1 MMRRPYLPMAPVPLT
16 TGLVLAFFLIPGLAA
31 AGPTLAGSFR
41 ADSYGT
47 LELKTEGEHVSG
59 RVVDGG
65 PCHFDAQR
73 EVLVGDFE
81 GSVLVARLTVCQTGA
96 MCPSEQTYTVL
107 GFYNEADSTL
117 VAHVR
122 LRDGCQSSS
131 LQKAGRFVLVQAS
144 ETGSTETPAGGNSAA
159 PEPPGKRG
167 ARNVE
172 AAKQASQRGD
182 QFYKLNK
189 FPEAAAQFK
198 QSLDYDSGDSN
209 WPAYLGRGSSLLKLG
224 QVNLAI
230 KDLEKARNANP
241 QNGFILYML
250 GCASA
255 QKRDKPKALDY
266 LKRAVDAGYELHA
279 VAEHDPDLTRALG
292 SDSQFKEL
300 VKSSREKN
308 SRGTAGSGTSSP

>member
-1 MMRRPYLPMAPVPLT
+1 M
-16 TGLVLAFFLIPGLAA
+16 LAFFLVPGLAA
-31 AGPTLAGSFR
+31 AGLPLSGSYR

-47 LELKTEGEHVSG
+47 LALKTEGEHVSG
-59 RVVDGG
+59 RVVEGG

-81 GSVLVARLTVCQTGA
+81 GSVLVARLTVCQTGS
-96 MCPSEQTYTVL
+96 MCPAEQTYPVL
-107 GFYNEADSTL
+107 GFYNEEDSTL

-122 LRDGCQSSS
+122 LREGCQSLG
-131 LQKAGRFVLVQAS
+131 LQKSGRFILVPLNAA
-144 ETGSTETPAGGNSAA
+144 GSPAETPAGGSGAVQD
-159 PEPPGKRG
+159 PPGKRG

-182 QFYKLNK
+182 QFYKAHK
-189 FPEAAAQFK
+189 WDEAAAQFK

-209 WPAYLGRGSSLLKLG
+209 WPAYLGRGSSLLKMS

-230 KDLEKARNANP
+230 KDLEKAHSANP

-250 GCASA
+250 GCAYA

-266 LKRAVDAGYELHA
+266 LKRAVSAGYELHA
-279 VAEHDPDLTRALG
+279 VAEHDQDLTHALG
-292 SDSQFKEL
+292 NDPQFKDL